1 MKWIAIA
8 VATPFVLFLILAI
21 LVYLPPV
28 QQVVVRVVTEKLSE
42 KTGMQISVGHV
53 RLAFPLDL
61 ALHNVVAVQAGDT
74 LADVGALRLG
84 IPVKPLLQGEA
95 QVKGV
100 ELYDVRLDTRSL
112 LSDIHA
118 RGVVGSVKTNADL
131 FLSPLG
137 KVAVD
142 GLRISDADLYIALSD
157 TAQTDTTEAAMPWDV
172 SVKDVRMERTK
183 VCVSMSGDEMRVR
196 LGGHAVMLDSAKVNT
211 AAPEYRVY
219 GLEGEALDINYA
231 TRTIAKS
238 ASSAHLT
245 ASFIPSDTLVSVSGG
260 NGGNSAFFSKNIDH
274 WDEQM
279 PKVYGINLN
288 HIRCE
293 GVSFSVAQ
301 AALLSDGTLRVEMP
315 WLQGREQSGL
325 SIDEMKMKA
334 EIKGDMVKVDYMNLK
349 TPHTSISAEADVPL
363 SLVEEHSAAVCALN
377 IDAVVGPEDLRL
389 LAAPLL
395 DNTWKTILPSTP
407 LVVKSR
413 INGGRPYVKIED
425 TYVDWQG
432 VVDMRLEGEV
442 ERPLAKNRQGEVELR
457 AKIANAAPLLKML
470 PADVQKT
477 IAVPRG
483 SVVDGVV
490 KVYGSNYAFCGR
502 GDVLA
507 GRVTI
512 DAEVDPETS
521 EYYVDLDAREFPVGA
536 FLPTLGI
543 GNFTGTL
550 MADGC
555 GFDPLDPASWLMA
568 NADVKHLDLDDAHI
582 GECRASVSMAEGIG
596 EGEFA
601 LNSDYLCGEGTLTF
615 DLTEQIRMTLD
626 GDFDPINL
634 KKIAGMQDSLLLGT
648 SLHLQAYTDTELT
661 DFGVK
666 GQLANNRFLTAKNG
680 FTAKD
685 VDFDF
690 ATNINNTSLKAAVG
704 DMEMDAAIASPLED
718 LVGVLLGLKDELVA
732 QLKQKDFNQIRI
744 KHALPTLDLTLNV
757 GTDNPVSNILRL
769 KGYAFADAHLSLSTD
784 TLQGINGTGYLKGM
798 KMADFGVED
807 IALTIGQNERGI
819 NLDIQACNKSKTYGP
834 QFDAKVHGYLYD
846 EDAGVE
852 LVVADGQ
859 GRKGV
864 DLGLKA
870 LLEEGGLR
878 AHFYPERPILAFTHF
893 NLNDNNYLYLGQ
905 KGDIGADIQLLAD
918 DNTYLAL
925 FSTPDSLVNDL
936 TLSINHLNV
945 GALTNGLPFLPQMQG
960 MLGGDIH
967 LIDDHQSLS
976 AMGNVKVDQLV
987 YDGAQIGNVGLEAI
1001 YMPKEGDEHHF
1012 NAFVS
1017 AEETEVLSVEGVY
1030 YNNEE
1035 GNFEGQA
1042 DMMNFPLHLLNG
1054 FLVGTDFAMKGD
1066 AGGTLN
1072 VTGTLAQPHLE
1083 GALQFGG
1090 AHLYSNVYGVDF
1102 RMDEKAVPIQGS
1114 VMRFNGY
1121 NLYSKQSE
1129 NPLQINGT
1137 LDLRQISDPQMN
1149 LSMQAQNFELINAKK
1164 QKQSLAYGKV
1174 YTDFAG
1180 TVKGGFDKM
1189 TVRGNLGILPQTNM
1203 TYILKD
1209 SPLTVDDR
1217 LNSLVKFVDFNDT
1230 TTVAPEPETRAQ
1242 FDMALGISINEAA
1255 KFHCDLSEN
1264 GDNYVDVE
1272 GGGDLTLR
1280 MTEQDEM
1287 RLTGRL
1293 TVGEGTMKYTLPVI
1307 PLKKFNIQRG
1317 SYVEFTGDMM
1327 NPTLNIIATEK
1338 TKATVTENDVP
1349 RSVAFEVGVK
1359 VSQQLSNMGLEFTI
1373 DAPEDLGMQNQLAQ
1387 MTAEQRGKT
1396 AVSLLATGMYL
1407 NDDMLSSGTGGLK
1420 ASDALTAFLQSEIQN
1435 IAGNALRTVD
1445 LSVGMESGVS
1455 ATGANTTDY
1464 SFQFA
1469 KRFWG
1474 NRISVIVGGRVST
1487 GEGATN
1493 TAESFIDNV
1502 AVEYRLDKSSSRYV
1516 RAFYDRST
1524 RDPFEGQLT
1533 KTGVGLVLRKKT
1545 NKLGELFIF
1554 RSKKEKTPVDTSLVS
1569 DTIAVLPVEEEK

>member
-1 MKWIAIA
+1 MAIVVA
-8 VATPFVLFLILAI
+8 VPFVLFLILAI

-28 QQVVVRVVTEKLSE
+28 QNAAVRIAADKLSQQM
-42 KTGMQISVGHV
+42 GMQISVGRV

-61 ALHNVVAVQAGDT
+61 ALHDVVAVEAGDT

-84 IPVKPLLQGEA
+84 IPVAPLLHGEA
-95 QVKGV
+95 QVRDV

-112 LSDIHA
+112 LPDIHA
-118 RGVVGSVKTNADL
+118 RGAVGSVKTNADI

-137 KVAVD
+137 KVAVN
-142 GLRISDADLYIALSD
+142 GLYISDADVYIALSD
-157 TAQTDTTEAAMPWDV
+157 TAQVDTTEAAMPWDIC
-172 SVKDVRMERTK
+172 VKDIRMERSK
-183 VCVSMSGDEMRVR
+183 VCVSMPGDEMRVR
-196 LGGHAVMLDSAKVNT
+196 LGGSVLALDSAKVNT
-211 AAPEYRVY
+211 AKPEYLVY
-219 GLEGEALDINYA
+219 GLEGDGLDVNYA
-231 TRTIAKS
+231 TRTISQS

-245 ASFIPSDTLVSVSGG
+245 ASFTPSDSLVSVSEGY
-260 NGGNSAFFSKNIDH
+260 GGNSASFPKQIDH

-279 PKVYGINLN
+279 PNVYGLNMN

-301 AALLSDGTLRVEMP
+301 AAYLSDGTLRVDMP
-315 WLQGREQSGL
+315 WLKGREQSGL

-334 EIKGDMVKVDYMNLK
+334 EMKSDVIKVDDLYLK
-349 TPHTSISAEADVPL
+349 TPHTSISAEADMPL
-363 SLVEEHSAAVCALN
+363 SLVEEHSTAVCALN
-377 IDAVVGPEDLRL
+377 IDAVVGPEDLCL

-407 LVVKSR
+407 LIVKSR

-432 VVDMRLEGEV
+432 VVDLRLDGEV
-442 ERPLAKNRQGEVELR
+442 KRPLAKNRQGEIGLR
-457 AKIANAAPLLKML
+457 AKVANAAPLLKML
-470 PADVQKT
+470 PADLQKT

-483 SVVDGVV
+483 SVVNGVA
-490 KVYGSNYAFCGR
+490 KVQGDNYAFTGK
-502 GDVLA
+502 GEVLA
-507 GRVTI
+507 GKVVL
-512 DAEVDPETS
+512 DAKVNPETS
-521 EYYVDLDAREFPVGA
+521 VYYVDLDANAFPVGA

-543 GNFTGTL
+543 GNFTGAL
-550 MADGC
+550 SAEGH
-555 GFDPLDPASWLMA
+555 GFDPLVPTASLSA
-568 NADVKHLDLDDAHI
+568 NVDVKHLDLADAQI
-582 GECRASVSMAEGIG
+582 GECRAAINMAEGIG

-601 LNSDYLCGEGTLTF
+601 LNSDYLCGEGTLNF

-648 SLHLQAYTDTELT
+648 TLHLQAYTDAEFT
-661 DFGVK
+661 DFGVN
-666 GQLANNRFLTAKNG
+666 GQLVNNRFLTEKNG

-690 ATNINNTSLKAAVG
+690 ATNINNTLLKAAVG
-704 DMEMDAAIASPLED
+704 DMEMDATIASGLED
-718 LVGVLLGLKDELVA
+718 IVGVLLGLKDELVA
-732 QLKQKDFNQIRI
+732 QMKQKDFDQFKI
-744 KHALPTLDLTLNV
+744 KQALPTLDLTFDV

-784 TLQGINGTGYLKGM
+784 SLRGINGTGYLKGM

-819 NLDIQACNKSKTYGP
+819 NLDVQACNKSKTYGP
-834 QFDAKVHGYLYD
+834 QFDAKAHGYLYD

-905 KGDIGADIQLLAD
+905 KGDIGADIQLVAD

-925 FSTPDSLVNDL
+925 FSTPDTLVNDL

-945 GALTNGLPFLPQMQG
+945 GALTSGLPFLPQMQG
-960 MLGGDIH
+960 MLGGDVH
-967 LIDDHQSLS
+967 LIDDHQSMS
-976 AMGNVKVDQLV
+976 AMGNMKVDNLV
-987 YDGAQIGNVGLEAI
+987 YDGAQIGNVGMEAI

-1035 GNFEGQA
+1035 GSFEGQA

-1054 FLVGTDFAMKGD
+1054 FLVGTDFAMKGN
-1066 AGGTLN
+1066 AGGTLS

-1121 NLYSKQSE
+1121 NLYSKQSD
-1129 NPLQINGT
+1129 NPLRINGT

-1164 QKQSLAYGKV
+1164 TKQSLAYGKV
-1174 YTDFAG
+1174 YTDFTG

-1189 TVRGNLGILPQTNM
+1189 TVRGNLGVLPQTNM

-1217 LNSLVKFVDFNDT
+1217 LNALVKFVDFNDT
-1230 TTVAPEPETRAQ
+1230 TTVAPEPVKRAQ

-1255 KFHCDLSEN
+1255 KFHCDLSES

-1280 MTEQDEM
+1280 MTEQDDM

-1317 SYVEFTGDMM
+1317 SYVEFTGDIM
-1327 NPTLNIIATEK
+1327 NPTLNIVATEK

-1349 RSVAFEVGVK
+1349 RSVAFDVGVK
-1359 VSQQLSNMGLEFTI
+1359 VSRQLSNMGLEFTI

-1387 MTAEQRGKT
+1387 MTTEQRGKT
-1396 AVSLLATGMYL
+1396 AVSLLATGMFL
-1407 NDDMLSSGTGGLK
+1407 NDEMLSSGTGGLK

-1455 ATGANTTDY
+1455 TTGTNTTDY

-1554 RSKKEKTPVDTSLVS
+1554 RNKKEKTPVDTSLVS